1 MNNFSY
7 MIYWSLIKTAFRSL
21 LANKTRTFLT
31 VLGVMIGIAS
41 VIIVYSAGAGLN
53 SLVLGEFEAFGT
65 DIIQTE
71 IKVPTSK
78 KGVAAEGQ
86 SASAL
91 LQGVQVTTLSLE
103 DLDDISDLPNISFG
117 YPGLMGQEQVSFG
130 SETKKGMLFG
140 TNSYFIDIDQS
151 EVEHGRFFT
160 SAENNSLAKVIVLG
174 FDVKNNLFGD
184 SEAVGQLVKIKQ
196 SKFRVVG
203 VMEERGA
210 MMTFN
215 WDDMIYVP
223 IKTLQ
228 KRIMGI
234 NHISYMV
241 HQLIDTSLADETAEE
256 ARALLRDN
264 HDLPQVSAAY
274 TGFMD
279 MGRDDFRVVTMDEMM
294 ETMGVITGALT
305 WLLLAIVAIS
315 LLVGGVGIMNIMYV
329 VVGERTKEIGLRKA
343 VGATYKTIMTQ
354 FLIEAVVVTLL
365 GGLVGLVSGAL
376 ISFLISY
383 GASLSGLDWDF
394 SIPLEAYIVAL
405 SFSTFF
411 GLLFGIY
418 PARKAARLEPIDA
431 MRKE

>member
-1 MNNFSY
+1 
-7 MIYWSLIKTAFRSL
+7 MIYWSLTKTAFRSL
-21 LANKTRTFLT
+21 LVNKTRTFLT
-31 VLGVMIGIAS
+31 VLGVMIGISS

-53 SLVLGEFEAFGT
+53 SLILSEFEAFGT
-65 DIIQTE
+65 DIIETE

-78 KGVAAEGQ
+78 KGVAAEQQ

-103 DLDDISDLPNISFG
+103 DLDDISDLPNVSFG

-130 SETKKGMLFG
+130 NEMRKGMLFG

-160 SAENNSLAKVIVLG
+160 EAENNSLAKVIVLG
-174 FDVKNNLFGD
+174 FDVKNDLFGD
-184 SEAVGQLVKIKQ
+184 SDAIGELVKIKQ
-196 SKFRVVG
+196 SKYRVIG

-210 MMTFN
+210 MLSFN

-234 NHISYMV
+234 NHLTYMV

-256 ARALLRDN
+256 ARILLREN
-264 HDLPQVSAAY
+264 HDLPQAEIAY

-294 ETMGVITGALT
+294 DTMSVITGALT

-343 VGATYKTIMTQ
+343 VGATYKTIMIQ

-365 GGLVGLVSGAL
+365 GGAVGLISGAL

-383 GASLSGLDWDF
+383 GANYAGLDWVF
-394 SIPLEAYIVAL
+394 IIPIEAYIVAL

-418 PARKAARLEPIDA
+418 PARKAARLEPITA